1 MQEQT
6 TQPGIVITMGP
17 SLTDEAILREVLSN
31 PVTHV
36 RFNMSHGTKEEHKER
51 LSLVKKVSE
60 DLGKKLTLFVDLQGP
75 KIRAIF
81 DKDEILCRIGD
92 VISIS
97 APGEGGTLSTSIP
110 DLYTYV
116 HPGDTIAFHDGKI
129 LSTVREIKD
138 TSIYCTITQEGTLLK
153 NKGINIPGV
162 DLPIASFT
170 EKDKED
176 VLFALEHS
184 FDALALSFVR
194 SKQDILDLRMFL
206 EERSS
211 HLPIIAK
218 IETRQSLMRM
228 NEIITEIDMLMVAR
242 GDLGIEIPVSE
253 IPITQKELCF
263 IAKKYNVPVIV
274 ATEILKTMTEN
285 PFPTRAEVSDAM
297 NALLDGA
304 SYLML
309 SDETTTGK
317 HPKDAVTVLSSVIGE
332 YNDHHAKYA
341 RFQK

>member
-1 MQEQT
+1 MQNKNI
-6 TQPGIVITMGP
+6 PGIVVTMGP
-17 SLTDEAILREVLSN
+17 SLADEVVLREVLSH

-36 RFNMSHGTKEEHKER
+36 RFNMSHGTKQEHRDR
-51 LSLVKKVSE
+51 LFLVKNIAKE
-60 DLGKKLTLFVDLQGP
+60 LGKDLTLFVDLQGP

-92 VISIS
+92 VISIGTS
-97 APGEGGTLSTSIP
+97 QRTSTLSTSIP
-110 DLYTYV
+110 DLYRYV
-116 HPGDTIAFHDGKI
+116 TPGDTIAFHDGKI

-138 TSIYCTITQEGTLLK
+138 ETIYCTVTQEGTLLK

-194 SKQDILDLRMFL
+194 NKQDILDLRLFL
-206 EERSS
+206 EQHSAK
-211 HLPIIAK
+211 LPIIAK
-218 IETRQSLMRM
+218 IETRQALIHM
-228 NEIITEIDMLMVAR
+228 NELITEIDMLMVAR

-317 HPKDAVTVLSSVIGE
+317 HPKDAVEVLSSVLQE
-332 YNDHHAKYA
+332 YKEHHTKYQ
-341 RFQK
+341 RFTQ